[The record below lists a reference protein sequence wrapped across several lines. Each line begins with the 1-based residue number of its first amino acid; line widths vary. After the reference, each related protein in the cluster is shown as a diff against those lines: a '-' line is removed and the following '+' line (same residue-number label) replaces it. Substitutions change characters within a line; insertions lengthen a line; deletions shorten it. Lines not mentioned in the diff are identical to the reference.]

1 MKKILYPLFIFTIL
15 FTIGCEDEKVEE
27 EEVNPLIGVWEME
40 TVSMTILSNPSQNLT
55 ITSDSDNNETMIL
68 GEDGTY
74 SYEGKIDGDIDS
86 GSGSWSS
93 TSNKLTIVEDGE
105 TEIWDFSISGGDTHR
120 KVDELTLNITTE
132 ETETDWGSEIEI
144 VYTKQ

>member
-1 MKKILYPLFIFTIL
+1 MKKILYPLFIFTFL

-27 EEVNPLIGVWEME
+27 EVNPLIGVLEME

-74 SYEGKIDGDIDS
+74 SYEGKVNGESDS

-93 TSNKLTIVEDGE
+93 TSNKLTIVEDGD
-105 TEIWDFSISGGDTHR
+105 TDIWDFSISG
-120 KVDELTLNITTE
+120 DELTLNITTE
-132 ETETDWGSEIEI
+132 ETETNWGSEIEL